1 MITGLNPHHLERAGL
16 ASLFASVHEAD
27 MPSVS
32 RLRRSA
38 LYVPATNEKAL
49 AKLSSL
55 DCDVAIIDLEDSVA
69 PERKETARARMREFV
84 SGQDR
89 GRREIV
95 VRINALSSRWGG
107 EDLMAARDCR
117 PDAIL
122 LPKVDTPRDVLDAND
137 ALDETDA
144 PASLTLWAMVETPKA
159 MLNLGA
165 LAELGRDPSARLECF
180 VAGTNDLVKETGVLA
195 TPDRRYL
202 MPWLMQMVLA
212 ARAGGLDVL
221 DGVSN
226 DFRDPEAFTREC
238 GEARAMGFDGK
249 TLIHP
254 AQIGPA
260 NAVFSPS
267 GAEIAEAEEISR
279 AFARPENAGK
289 GAISL
294 DGLMVERLHLEQ
306 AGRVLAK
313 ADALKERSR

>member
-1 MITGLNPHHLERAGL
+1 
-16 ASLFASVHEAD
+16 
-27 MPSVS
+27 MPSTS
-32 RLRRSA
+32 RLRRSV

-49 AKLSSL
+49 AKLPSL
-55 DCDVAIIDLEDSVA
+55 DCDVAIVDLEDSVA
-69 PERKETARARMREFV
+69 PERKNEARERMRGFF
-84 SGQDR
+84 SR
-89 GRREIV
+89 GEGGGKMTVI
-95 VRINALSSRWGG
+95 RINALSSEWGA
-107 EDLMAARDCR
+107 EDLLAARACR

-137 ALDETDA
+137 ALDEMDA
-144 PASLTLWAMVETPKA
+144 ASSLELWAMVETPKA

-165 LAELGRDPSARLECF
+165 IAELGRDPSARLACF

-195 TPDRRYL
+195 TADRRYL

-226 DFRDPEAFTREC
+226 DFRDAEAFAREC

-267 GAEIAEAEEISR
+267 EAEIAEAEEIAD
-279 AFARPENAGK
+279 AFAKPENAGR
-289 GAISL
+289 GAISVN
-294 DGLMVERLHLEQ
+294 GRMVERLHLEQ
-306 AGRVLAK
+306 AGRVLAR
-313 ADALKERSR
+313 AAATKERGR

>member
-1 MITGLNPHHLERAGL
+1 
-16 ASLFASVHEAD
+16 
-27 MPSVS
+27 MPSS
-32 RLRRSA
+32 FRLRRSV
-38 LYVPATNEKAL
+38 LYVPAANEKAL
-49 AKLSSL
+49 AKLPAL
-55 DCDVAIIDLEDSVA
+55 DCDAAIIDLEDSIA
-69 PERKETARARMREFV
+69 PERKEAARERMREFL
-84 SGQDR
+84 GGEGR
-89 GRREIV
+89 GRKEIV
-95 VRINALSSRWGG
+95 IRINALASEWGA
-107 EDLMAARDCR
+107 EDLLAARACR

-144 PASLTLWAMVETPKA
+144 PASLKLWAMVETPKA

-180 VAGTNDLVKETGVLA
+180 VAGINDLVKETRVMA
-195 TPDRRYL
+195 TADRRYL

-212 ARAGGLDVL
+212 ARAGGLDIL

-226 DFRDPEAFTREC
+226 DLRDTEAFARQC

-267 GAEIAEAEEISR
+267 KAEIAEAEEIAE
-279 AFARPENAGK
+279 AFAKPENVGR

-294 DGLMVERLHLEQ
+294 NGRMVERLHLEQ
-306 AGRVLAK
+306 AGRVLGRIA
-313 ADALKERSR
+313 AMKEREG